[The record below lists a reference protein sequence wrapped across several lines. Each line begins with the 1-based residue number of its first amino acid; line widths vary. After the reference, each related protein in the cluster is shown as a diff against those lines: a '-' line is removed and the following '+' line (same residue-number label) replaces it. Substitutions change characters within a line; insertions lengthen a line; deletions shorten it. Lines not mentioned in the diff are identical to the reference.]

1 MWSVDATQKT
11 LSVLAARSLAG
22 RGGTGWLD
30 QPTVLSV

>member
-11 LSVLAARSLAG
+11 LSVLARRPRRDRLF
-22 RGGTGWLD
+22 D